1 MGGEGGR
8 LDSHSVRPC
17 QDLSNLLP
25 TCYGVVAALRRGPVA
40 CIMLQQQGLSFSA
53 RTTDSRPPHGHGFE
67 GVARRDVRQ
76 SKSKLQNEPGMSFA
90 INETEKRGGAGG
102 RQTPSLS
109 HSHSCP

>member
-40 CIMLQQQGLSFSA
+40 CIMLQQQGLSFNA

-67 GVARRDVRQ
+67 GVAKRDGETAKIEIRKTNLECPLQ
-76 SKSKLQNEPGMSFA
+76 STKPKN
-90 INETEKRGGAGG
+90 GA
-102 RQTPSLS
+102 
-109 HSHSCP
+109 